1 MKLATRFNHTRDG
14 ELLIVSRDLTQVAS
28 AAPIAPTLQYALDHW
43 LECLYPLQ
51 AAYEAL
57 NAGRH
62 ATAEPLIAHSLL
74 SPLPRA
80 YQWADGSAYIN
91 HVELAQKVKGDGLPA
106 QFWHEPLI
114 YQGRG
119 DSFLA
124 PHEDIRLPHS
134 QADLD
139 FEAEVAVITND
150 VPMGA
155 TERQASL
162 RICLLVLVNDLSLR
176 CLAPKELAKGFGYF
190 QSKPYTAFSP
200 IAITPDELG
209 NAWDGKRIHLPI
221 RTTLNGQL
229 FGEPNAGIEMAFD
242 FPTLIAHA
250 AKTRKLSAGTIIG
263 GGTVS
268 NTDHTVGFSCI
279 AEKRMLETLTQ
290 GQASTPYL
298 KAGDHLRIEMINRM
312 GDSLFGAIDQT
323 VVALKEPAIE
333 AI

>member
-1 MKLATRFNHTRDG
+1 MKLATRYNHTRDG
-14 ELLIVSRDLTQVAS
+14 ELLIVSRDLTQVTS

-51 AAYEAL
+51 VAYETL
-57 NAGRH
+57 NAGKH
-62 ATAEPLIAHSLL
+62 ATAEPLESQHLL

-80 YQWADGSAYIN
+80 YQWADGSTYIN
-91 HVELAQKVKGDGLPA
+91 HLELAQKAKGEGLPA
-106 QFWHEPLI
+106 HFWHEPLI

-124 PHEDIRLPHS
+124 PHEDIRLPHGH
-134 QADLD
+134 ADLD

-155 TERQASL
+155 TLHQASL

-176 CLAPKELAKGFGYF
+176 CLAPSELAKGLGYF

-209 NAWDGKRIHLPI
+209 NAWDGKKIKLPI

-242 FPTLIAHA
+242 FPQLIAHA

-263 GGTVS
+263 SGTVS
-268 NTDHTVGFSCI
+268 NSDHRVGFSCI
-279 AEKRMLETLTQ
+279 AEKRMLETITQ
-290 GQASTPYL
+290 GEAKTPYL
-298 KAGDHLRIEMINRM
+298 RAGDHLRIEMLNRM
-312 GDSLFGAIDQT
+312 GDSIFGAIDQK
-323 VVALKEPAIE
+323 VVALKEPVIE
-333 AI
+333 VI